1 METLLSSGEYSSI
14 DLGNDCYK
22 MRLPNSSIPTGKSGG
37 FRVIYY
43 KKVEETIYLLT
54 IYSKSDIESI
64 DDEQLEKILKKNKLA

>member
-1 METLLSSGEYSSI
+1 MEALLSSGEDSSI

-54 IYSKSDIESI
+54 IYSKSDIENI
-64 DDEQLEKILKKNKLA
+64 EDEHLDKILKNNELK